1 MEQKTKIIMI
11 AAAIA
16 ICAIG
21 ACGVVCELLCNADI
35 ISVST
40 RFNAMEILK
49 YLSFAS
55 AGTICISVTKLVLAE
70 H

>member
-1 MEQKTKIIMI
+1 MEKTKTIMI

-21 ACGVVCELLCNADI
+21 ACGVACELLCNADI

-55 AGTICISVTKLVLAE
+55 AGIICISITKLAIAE